1 MVKVFCEDLSCCY
14 RLFSVSVIM
23 FEVRGIVDCL
33 HGLGVKRMQ
42 IREISGFSCR
52 VVESVAVLGS

>member
-1 MVKVFCEDLSCCY
+1 
-14 RLFSVSVIM
+14 M
-23 FEVRGIVDCL
+23 FEVREIVDCL

-52 VVESVAVLGS
+52 VVEAVAVLES